1 MNAGEEKPAA
11 IVPVQSTGL
20 TRVGPKSLAARGR
33 ADLRTQEEAE
43 EWLRK
48 GLDLREQAR
57 YGEAFG
63 CFERGIQLN
72 PNHPEIQF
80 MLGLSFSGGEGVLR
94 DSAMARAWYRKAAE
108 QGLKEAQYNLG
119 LLYYGWDDGA
129 GLRQNYQQA
138 AKWFRKAAE
147 QGYEKAQN
155 RLSLIYGL
163 GLVVPE
169 DQAEAAAWR
178 QSAAEQGDKDAQRYL
193 GDQYRDG
200 QGLPQDYEQAA
211 SWYRK
216 AARQDDLSA
225 QISLAQMYSQGIVP
239 MSLYFHF
246 AFNEANCEDA
256 QANLGLDEDV
266 YLRHGCK
273 EAAAYWYSRAAQQG
287 GDTAKSALAELQ
299 PLLTLERA
307 KRTIEMSGAHF
318 NFGPDVVARKK
329 YYAAVQEAVRALTD
343 AGYRVKSAGWG
354 YELED
359 IQ

>member
-1 MNAGEEKPAA
+1 MNAGEEKHAA
-11 IVPVQSTGL
+11 LVPVQSTGL

-48 GLDLREQAR
+48 GLELREQGR
-57 YGEAFG
+57 YEEAFG
-63 CFERGIQLN
+63 YFERGIQLK

-80 MLGLSFSGGEGVLR
+80 MLGLSFSGGEGAPR
-94 DSAMARAWYRKAAE
+94 DNAMARAWYRKAAE

-119 LLYYGWDDGA
+119 LSYYGWDDGP
-129 GLRQNYQQA
+129 GLRQNYEEA
-138 AKWFRKAAE
+138 ADWFRKAAE
-147 QGYEKAQN
+147 QGYERAQG
-155 RLSLIYGL
+155 RLDLLL
-163 GLVVPE
+163 GEGMVVAQDDVE
-169 DQAEAAAWR
+169 THRAADH
-178 QSAAEQGDKDAQRYL
+178 GNKDAQRVL
-193 GDQYRDG
+193 GSRYRDG
-200 QGLPQDYEQAA
+200 QGVPQDYAQAT

-216 AARQDDLSA
+216 AALQEDLSA
-225 QISLAQMYSQGIVP
+225 QINLAQMYSQGLVP
-239 MSLYFHF
+239 RSLYCHF
-246 AFNEANCEDA
+246 DFSEANCEDA
-256 QANLGLDEDV
+256 QATLGLDEDV

-287 GDTAKSALAELQ
+287 SDTAKSALAELQ

-318 NFGPDVVARKK
+318 NFGPDVDARKK